1 MDETILNQEEF
12 TLKEYIKVENSKK
25 YILLEDAKYV
35 FNIIVIIFDHI
46 F

>member
-25 YILLEDAKYV
+25 FIEKT
-35 FNIIVIIFDHI
+35 
-46 F
+46 